1 MNYCDLQG
9 GILVDKN
16 QMSGFV
22 RSEKGFTL
30 IEVVAVLIILGI
42 LAAVAVPKY
51 FDISEQ
57 AKEKAFASALSQGM
71 SLCSLAYGKAALD
84 KSGEPTAQ
92 EVLDALYGVDSGNP
106 SDNSNSGE
114 DNYRRAPSIE
124 GDFSFEFEL
133 NRGGESGSNGE
144 QPPDGESIRI
154 TATGTAE
161 SPFPNESRTTYWR
174 LP

>member
-1 MNYCDLQG
+1 MSRFFR
-9 GILVDKN
+9 N
-16 QMSGFV
+16 Q
-22 RSEKGFTL
+22 KGFTL
-30 IEVVAVLIILGI
+30 IEVIAVLIILGI

-92 EVLDALYGVDSGNP
+92 EVLNALKGVDSDNR
-106 SDNSNSGE
+106 SDSSNSGE
-114 DNYRRAPSIE
+114 DKDRSGPSIE
-124 GDFSFEFEL
+124 GDFSFEFKL
-133 NRGGESGSNGE
+133 NRGGASGSSGE
-144 QPPDGESIRI
+144 QPPSGESIQI
-154 TATGTAE
+154 TATGAAE
-161 SPFPNESRTTYWR
+161 SPFPNESRTTYWK

>member
-1 MNYCDLQG
+1 MGLHPMKGMC
-9 GILVDKN
+9 
-16 QMSGFV
+16 
-22 RSEKGFTL
+22 RSDKGFTL
-30 IEVVAVLIILGI
+30 IEVIAVLIILGI

-84 KSGEPTAQ
+84 KSGEPTAR
-92 EVLDALYGVDSGNP
+92 EVLNALKGIDPQNR

-114 DNYRRAPSIE
+114 DENGNAPSIE
-124 GDFSFEFEL
+124 GDFIFEFEL
-133 NRGGESGSNGE
+133 NSGRTNGSSNDQ
-144 QPPDGESIRI
+144 QPNGESIKV
-154 TATGTAE
+154 TATGTPE
-161 SPFPNESRTTYWR
+161 SPFPNESRTAYWK